1 MIGGIL
7 IVLVLIGIIILISPC
22 IIKSIFKLKDCQGY
36 CSGICN
42 WVLTSFLIFI
52 GTVIFF
58 AVVMKNLLKE
68 TNQIIQTNQIPMN
81 NNLNVLLRHIFY
93 LIILVL
99 IIWIIHFLL
108 HVFFIKGIAK
118 EENKNGVILMYIS
131 GYFFCGG
138 CSLVSLAYEFIW
150 INFILKQTEI
160 TYPKISDPYIQQIL
174 MGFIIPIIL
183 AGIIVLLLLVN
194 FIMLNIGIIIC
205 IFFYFK
211 KKNIILLLIALG
223 IEFKDIFISILYI
236 YHFQNI
242 FVIILQILMPLI
254 SLAIGVYIYIH
265 YDSNDSI
272 DEGEYKTLELNLP
285 NTNAET
291 KV

>member
-22 IIKSIFKLKDCQGY
+22 IIKSIFKLKDCQGF

-42 WVLTSFLIFI
+42 WVLTSFLIFFSI
-52 GTVIFF
+52 IIFF
-58 AVVMKNLLKE
+58 AVVMRNVLKQ
-68 TNQIIQTNQIPMN
+68 TNQTIQTNQIQMD
-81 NNLNVLLRHIFY
+81 NNLNVLMRHIFY

-131 GYFFCGG
+131 GYFFWFG
-138 CSLVSLAYEFIW
+138 CCLVSLAYEFIL

-160 TYPKISDPYIQQIL
+160 TPPKISDPYIQQIL
-174 MGFIIPIIL
+174 MGFVSMIITG
-183 AGIIVLLLLVN
+183 GIIALFLFVH

-223 IEFKDIFISILYI
+223 IEFKDILIPILYH
-236 YHFQNI
+236 YYPNI
-242 FVIILQILMPLI
+242 FMIILQILMPLI

-285 NTNAET
+285 NTNNDT